1 MEVLNDTLRTLHH
14 ILLPFPQSFRGV
26 MLIHLKVIT
35 LCWCYIGGL
44 HITLVFL
51 VKGLSTVYVS
61 GLSIALDSSGWKY
74 LLISGMDFMLMDDLL
89 QVQEVFLLN
98 TSVFFV
104 KSLRRSDI

>member
-1 MEVLNDTLRTLHH
+1 M
-14 ILLPFPQSFRGV
+14 
-26 MLIHLKVIT
+26 
-35 LCWCYIGGL
+35 
-44 HITLVFL
+44 
-51 VKGLSTVYVS
+51 YVS

-104 KSLRRSDI
+104 KSLRWSDI